1 MCISRMTV
9 TIISRLILNL
19 RYEARER
26 SFLSMSE
33 PTIKLPTFFNN
44 SLGDITQINTQVSR
58 YSSWI
63 SQAVDELETESG
75 FMSSFQSDSI
85 EGRVMEV
92 FSEYESDL
100 IRQDGTSMNQWI
112 RQTGVNHE
120 IHFSLRR
127 TEEILQWPSPLM
139 YYSLTRS

>member
-1 MCISRMTV
+1 
-9 TIISRLILNL
+9 
-19 RYEARER
+19 
-26 SFLSMSE
+26 MSE

-44 SLGDITQINTQVSR
+44 SLGDTTQINTQVSR

-63 SQAVDELETESG
+63 AQAVDELETESG
-75 FMSSFQSDSI
+75 FISSFQSDSI

-100 IRQDGTSMNQWI
+100 IRQDGISMNQWI

-120 IHFSLRR
+120 IHFPLRR
-127 TEEILQWPSPLM
+127 TEEIMQWPSQLM
-139 YYSLTRS
+139 YYSLTG

>member
-19 RYEARER
+19 RYEAYKR

-44 SLGDITQINTQVSR
+44 SLGDTTQINTQVSR

-63 SQAVDELETESG
+63 A
-75 FMSSFQSDSI
+75 
-85 EGRVMEV
+85 
-92 FSEYESDL
+92 L
-100 IRQDGTSMNQWI
+100 IRPVMSDVASPA
-112 RQTGVNHE
+112 
-120 IHFSLRR
+120 SLGER
-127 TEEILQWPSPLM
+127 PSPSA
-139 YYSLTRS
+139 SLDESSPSSTLLRPTTTTSSQGRISGGTQGPP

>member
-1 MCISRMTV
+1 
-9 TIISRLILNL
+9 
-19 RYEARER
+19 
-26 SFLSMSE
+26 MSE

-75 FMSSFQSDSI
+75 FISSFQSDSI

-100 IRQDGTSMNQWI
+100 IRQDGTSMNQ
-112 RQTGVNHE
+112 
-120 IHFSLRR
+120 
-127 TEEILQWPSPLM
+127 
-139 YYSLTRS
+139 